1 MDGAIQHFNNQGLK
15 ISRNWNIFLVL
26 SNEFWMKN
34 SNNWL
39 KDVDFSAL
47 EKFYLSPQK
56 NIFKMAQIVTITR
69 CLKCLLIDWCL
80 KRWTLLLLFRTRKL
94 LIGWMEQMPLAWLRK
109 YNIMQMSSHQ
119 LLHQQINRKLRRY
132 ICFSV
137 WFVAC
142 TRPQDSKER
151 NRWRKVGQ
159 KLSGDWGQMRKW
171 RL

>member
-1 MDGAIQHFNNQGLK
+1 MFAKKHLK
-15 ISRNWNIFLVL
+15 ISRIWSSFLVL
-26 SNEFWMKN
+26 SNKFWMKN

-47 EKFYLSPQK
+47 EKFYLSLGK
-56 NIFKMAQIVTITR
+56 IFLKWHKSWEFKKR
-69 CLKCLLIDWCL
+69 CLKCLLIHWFL

-132 ICFSV
+132 ICFNV
-137 WFVAC
+137 WFIAC
-142 TRPQDSKER
+142 TRHQDSKEL

-159 KLSGDWGQMRKW
+159 KLSGDWGQRRKW